1 MSDTLDRVIKLA
13 EQLVEAQANVWRL
26 DEELEIA
33 TRLRNQLETED
44 LPELMREIGMTSVSL
59 ANGKTV
65 EVTEEITCG
74 ISEQNRAAALKWL
87 DDHNYGGLIK
97 TLLNVSFNRQDRTH
111 AVALLQQLAIAA
123 ADAGVEV
130 DSEVKETVHAAT
142 LKSFVKEELAKG
154 TPLPFD
160 LFSIHP
166 YNKARIKGARAK

>member
-13 EQLVEAQANVWRL
+13 EQLVEAQANVKRL

-33 TRLRNQLETED
+33 TRLRTQLETED

-65 EVTEEITCG
+65 EVIEEITCG
-74 ISEQNRAAALKWL
+74 ISEQNRAAALAWL
-87 DDHNYGGLIK
+87 DSNNYGGLIK
-97 TLLNVSFNRQDRTH
+97 TQLNAAFNRQDRES
-111 AVALLQQLAIAA
+111 ALELMKNLRNE
-123 ADAGVEV
+123 ADQAGVEV
-130 DSEVKETVHAAT
+130 DCDVKETVHAAT